1 MTSWN
6 EADAYEASLEE
17 EQKYIESL
25 VEEYE
30 RDQGFVPEHSDL
42 VFTINVFDDGNERYK
57 DYKNEWSLSGRW
69 RGKISLVNKDDPN
82 IKIDSISAWKVS
94 GDVKKDD
101 QR

>member
-1 MTSWN
+1 MSSCQYN

-30 RDQGFVPEHSDL
+30 KSLECDSFVPEQSDDT
-42 VFTINVFDDGNERYK
+42 FTIIVFDDGNERYK
-57 DYKNEWSLSGRW
+57 DCKNEWSLSGRW
-69 RGKISLVNKDDPN
+69 RGKISLVNKADPG

-94 GDVKKDD
+94 N
-101 QR
+101 